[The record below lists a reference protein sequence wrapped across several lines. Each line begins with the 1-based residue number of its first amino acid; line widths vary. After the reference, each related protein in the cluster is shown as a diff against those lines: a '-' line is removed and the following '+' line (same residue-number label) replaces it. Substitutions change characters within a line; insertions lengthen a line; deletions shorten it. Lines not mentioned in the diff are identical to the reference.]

1 MSKIYDAIIVGGGP
15 AGLSAAIYLARAKY
29 SVLVL
34 EKEKFGGQITIT
46 SDIVNYPGVLEDS
59 GEGLTIKMRKQA
71 ENFGASFQK
80 AHVKSLHL
88 QHPIKK
94 VETDQGIFESVGLVL
109 APGAHPRKLGFPGEK
124 EYQGRGIA
132 YCATCDGEFF
142 EGCPI
147 FVIGGGFAACEEALF
162 LTQYASKV
170 TMIVREEDFTCA
182 KTIADQVRAH
192 DQIETLFET
201 EIVEVGGHETM
212 EYAVFRNNRDQSLWR
227 YEASTHGRFGIFVF
241 AGYVPQNELFQD
253 QLALNAQGYLIT
265 DRHQKTSMDGVYGA
279 GDICEKDLRQV
290 VTAVSDGAIAA
301 TSLEKYI
308 TTTKDKFDIQTIA
321 YQNHSQKTKISK
333 GDDSSMFISQDIREQ
348 LQQIFNKFTKDVY
361 LIGQLSTDPFSL
373 EMKNFM
379 EELASLS
386 PHIHNIYQSVQDHP
400 QIILCDS
407 DQNDLGVHYHM
418 VPGGHE
424 FNSFILA
431 LYNIASQGQPL
442 DQHVIERIQSLK
454 SHQIQVFVSLSC
466 TMCPEVVQATQRI
479 ALLHPDIQTSIYDL
493 SHYPE
498 YKEQYQ
504 IMSVPCIV
512 IDQQHVLFGKK
523 TMEEMVQVLEKLQ
536 SK

>member
-1 MSKIYDAIIVGGGP
+1 MSKVYDAIIVGGGP

-29 SVLVL
+29 SILVL

-59 GEGLTIKMRKQA
+59 GEGLTQKMRQQA
-71 ENFGASFQK
+71 ERFGATFQK
-80 AHVKSLHL
+80 AEVKKLKL
-88 QHPIKK
+88 DQPIKK
-94 VETDQGIFESVGLVL
+94 IETSQGTLESIGLVL
-109 APGAHPRKLGFPGEK
+109 ATGAHPRKLGFPGEK

-142 EGCPI
+142 EGCQL
-147 FVIGGGFAACEEALF
+147 FVIGGGFAACEEAIF

-182 KTIADQVRAH
+182 KTIADEVRAH
-192 DQIETLFET
+192 EKIEIIFET
-201 EIVEVGGHETM
+201 EIIEAGGHETL
-212 EYAVFRNNRDQSLWR
+212 EYAVFRNNKDQSSWR
-227 YEASTHGRFGIFVF
+227 YDAKEQGRFGIFVF
-241 AGYVPQNELFQD
+241 AGYVPENELFKD
-253 QLALNAQGYLIT
+253 QLTTNLQGYLLT
-265 DRHQKTSMDGVYGA
+265 DRHQKTNMDGVYGA

-308 TTTKDKFDIQTIA
+308 TATKEKHHIETVV
-321 YQNHSQKTKISK
+321 YQNQTVSKESSQTN
-333 GDDSSMFISQDIREQ
+333 DSQMFISDDIREQ
-348 LQQIFNKFTKDVY
+348 LKPIFERLTQDVY
-361 LIGQLSTDPFSL
+361 LIGQLDQDRFSL

-386 PHIHNIYQSVQDHP
+386 YHIHLDYQPLEKEVQMK
-400 QIILCDS
+400 ICDAS
-407 DQNDLGVHYHM
+407 KHDLGVHYHM

-431 LYNIASQGQPL
+431 IYNAGSAGQPI
-442 DQHVIERIQSLK
+442 DQDILAKINALTP
-454 SHQIQVFVSLSC
+454 HQIQVFVSLSC

-479 ALLHPDIQTSIYDL
+479 ALLNQDIQTSIYDL
-493 SHYPE
+493 SHFPE
-498 YKEQYQ
+498 YKDQYH
-504 IMSVPCIV
+504 IMSVPCMV

-523 TMEEMVQVLEKLQ
+523 NLEEMVQVLENI